1 MKNIIVTNPA
11 FSEINDIVG
20 QIAREGAP
28 AGAEVIYGG
37 RRNTVYRFTYRG
49 ADLTVKAF
57 HKPRFI
63 NSWIYTTLRK
73 SKARR
78 SFENASRLNADCF
91 HSPAPVG
98 YSEERRRGRLRRSYY
113 TCLYLPSENMRHCD
127 KKADA
132 DALLKALAAEMVR
145 LHRAGVFNK
154 DFSPGN
160 ILYTRSAREGYT
172 FHYVD
177 VNRMKFG
184 VYDTRKLMR
193 NFRALSLSREQL
205 KILARYYAEAA
216 GSDPEAMEREA
227 LSRLD
232 GYERSQRRKRFFK
245 RILKLLHLRK

>member
-1 MKNIIVTNPA
+1 MRNIIVTNPA
-11 FSEINDIVG
+11 FGEINSIVG
-20 QIAREGAP
+20 QIALVGPP

-49 ADLTVKAF
+49 VDLTVKAF

-63 NSWIYTTLRK
+63 NSWVYTTLRK

-78 SFENASRLNADCF
+78 SFENASWLNASGF

-98 YSEERRRGRLRRSYY
+98 YSEERRCGRLRRSYY
-113 TCLYLPSENMRHCD
+113 TCLYLPSENMRYCD

-132 DALLKALAAEMVR
+132 DPLLRALAVEMVR
-145 LHRAGVFNK
+145 LHRAGVLNK

-160 ILYTRSAREGYT
+160 ILYTGSASEGYT

-177 VNRMKFG
+177 VNRMDFG
-184 VYDTRKLMR
+184 VYDTRKQMR

-216 GSDPEAMEREA
+216 GSDPAAMEREA